1 MEMQTGDATPLT
13 ELRPVADRVAGIF
26 LPCNHLFCPDCVP
39 KWLHQNPGCPLCRRL
54 CAIPG
59 MPTLEYIWEIERC
72 YSLRD
77 ARNHIRHTMRDFIGF
92 RGHLRCFFT
101 QTTPTVEDLY
111 RPAIPG
117 IPDHI
122 SAHPMPPTDFLIP
135 EMRAEEKSADAATNW
150 GSNSVVDSYRP
161 IYPWGYDP
169 TTTIRPPVSPPPLS
183 AERRAWLGA
192 HRPVELGS
200 TGKPCLWHRRGRIK
214 YDAHDPASWFR
225 ADLIWD
231 EDEED
236 IAIDLDIRHVR
247 EATRRLEERIDRRR
261 MRRRAADTDARIVAE
276 NGGF

>member
-1 MEMQTGDATPLT
+1 MQRAI
-13 ELRPVADRVAGIF
+13 EDRVAGIF
-26 LPCNHLFCPDCVP
+26 LPCNHLFCPDCIP
-39 KWLHQNPGCPLCRRL
+39 KWLGQNPGCPLCEKL

-59 MPTLEYIWEIERC
+59 MTTLEYIWEIDWDWC
-72 YSLRD
+72 CSLRG
-77 ARNHIRHTMRDFIGF
+77 ARNRIRRTMQEFIGF
-92 RGHLRCFFT
+92 RGRLRCFFT
-101 QTTPTVEDLY
+101 QTAPTMEDLY

-117 IPDHI
+117 FPDHI

-135 EMRAEEKSADAATNW
+135 EMRAEKKWADAATLW
-150 GSNSVVDSYRP
+150 GSDSVVDSYRP

-200 TGKPCLWHRRGRIK
+200 TGRPCLWRREGRIK

-225 ADLIWD
+225 ADLIWL

-236 IAIDLDIRHVR
+236 IAIELDTRQTR
-247 EATRRLEERIDRRR
+247 EATKRLRERINYRK
-261 MRRRAADTDARIVAE
+261 MCRRAAVIDARIVAE